1 MSIETTPAISAEVAL
16 ADITVSKS
24 NEIFRDATDFTPE
37 ALKDLADS
45 IREEGLAQPVLL
57 RPDPAKAGK
66 YILVAGER
74 RYRSF
79 KLLNRAA
86 IPSYVRPLNDEQA
99 LKLQIIENLQRE
111 DVNPMKEARGFELL
125 IRERKYTTSMLAE
138 QIGKSIDYVQERIRL
153 VQLIPEIQDLV
164 KTGEIPIKA
173 GLKMARIPKEQ
184 QKDCLAEVTNTMWL
198 SGGYNGKGKKVV
210 FTGLDSLQDWMDSN
224 LWTDLAKADFD
235 KEDPKLNPTMGAC
248 STCQHRTKN
257 TGGLFDDITSEDKCL
272 LASCYRTKQVNNYKR
287 LKEQLEKKYPGKKVV
302 FKERDHG
309 IDAKDLFR
317 KQLGD
322 GKQPAEIKSS
332 MGGVEIKEAELLKN
346 PKGEIAVMI
355 GIPHYSKEKLG
366 TKFIF
371 TKPAEVGPRTNYSTS
386 SSGYSSPADK
396 SDAKM
401 TPEQRKAAEQK
412 AKDDRLKAMYQEAM
426 QEQLTF
432 ETILKKKSP
441 ELTLKGIKE
450 FIVEYYTDSYQA
462 DEELPSILKVLGI
475 DWTQSYKGKQR
486 TIKSSEARIYEIKAD
501 NEWDS
506 VGGEELADAIKPL
519 KQDQVEKLLMCL
531 LYSLSHTAAVKLYGI
546 DPKAIKQKAGSLTAA
561 WWAEEKK
568 KRQDLEAYKNKPLRP
583 IGIPAEEARAKAM
596 MPAAAGAKK
605 AKKKAGK

>member
-1 MSIETTPAISAEVAL
+1 MAEVAL

-57 RPDPAKAGK
+57 RPDPAKQGK
-66 YILVAGER
+66 FILVAGER

-86 IPSYVRPLNDEQA
+86 IPSYVRPLNEEQA

-111 DVNPMKEARGFELL
+111 DVNPMKEARGFEML
-125 IRERKYTTSMLAE
+125 IKEKKYTTASISE

-164 KTGEIPIKA
+164 RSGEIPIKA
-173 GLKMARIPKEQ
+173 GLKMARVPKEQ
-184 QKDCLAEVTNTMWL
+184 QKDCLEDVTDTLHL
-198 SGGYNGKGKKVV
+198 SGGYGGKGKKIV
-210 FTGLDSLQDWMDSN
+210 FAGLDRLQDWMDSN
-224 LWTDLAKADFD
+224 LWTDLSKADFD
-235 KEDPKLNPTMGAC
+235 KEDPKLNPPMGAC
-248 STCQHRTKN
+248 STCQHRTRN

-332 MGGVEIKEAELLKN
+332 MGGVAIKEAELLKN
-346 PKGEIAVMI
+346 PKAEIAVMI
-355 GIPHYSKEKLG
+355 GIPHYSKQKLN

-371 TKPAEVGPRTNYSTS
+371 SKPAEAGPRNNYSSTS
-386 SSGYSSPADK
+386 SSSTKEDK
-396 SDAKM
+396 AL
-401 TPEQRKAAEQK
+401 TPEQKKAAEQK
-412 AKDDRLKAMYQEAM
+412 EKDAQLKSAYQDALEEQFTFEAM
-426 QEQLTF
+426 
-432 ETILKKKSP
+432 LKKWSP
-441 ELTLKGIKE
+441 ETMAKTLRAL
-450 FIVEYYTDSYQA
+450 VSEYYTEAYLD
-462 DEELPSILKVLGI
+462 DEALPSALKILGV
-475 DWTQSYKGKQR
+475 DWTQTR
-486 TIKSSEARIYEIKAD
+486 KSKRQQMKAAEVKIHEIKAD
-501 NEWDS
+501 REWDGI
-506 VGGEELADAIKPL
+506 GGDELEDVVTTMKL
-519 KQDQVEKLLMCL
+519 EQVQKLMMFL
-531 LYSLSHTAAVKLYGI
+531 LYMGNHSLAVKLFGI
-546 DPKAIKQKAGSLTAA
+546 DAKAIKQKAGAQTST
-561 WWAEEKK
+561 WWAAE
-568 KRQDLEAYKNKPLRP
+568 RKNRDGKP
-583 IGIPAEEARAKAM
+583 
-596 MPAAAGAKK
+596 
-605 AKKKAGK
+605 AGKINRGKK